1 MGIMR
6 ERRTAATD
14 GATLLTDDG
23 ITPLTANAVVRLT
36 MLDHHTR
43 VWCAHGWQDIK
54 PIAAELLKRLP
65 LQSNP
70 AKDGVWGTFNIRG
83 HFYSFRV
90 RMGGITVDFLDV
102 RNVTRDDGLNVSRET
117 FGGADDLE
125 TTWNIAQECDALNLK
140 GTTIASMAMGDYI
153 GGDYAG
159 FKRHFPPLPK
169 DDYHRMRRAYYGA
182 IVYSRPGE
190 YRDCRSWDV
199 NSLYPSIM
207 RDFAMPVGSPI
218 WYEGKYHYDADCPL
232 HIDVISF
239 DARLKTGKTATLTNI
254 LPVWGYEGE
263 RLDSTLGVVTMPVT
277 DVDWQTLSENYN
289 VHTWDYIGGWKFR
302 KSHGLYYD
310 YVDKW
315 FHVKQTET
323 GERRQMAKLLL
334 NSLVGK
340 FGASLYRPMLHPKS
354 SGDGGVDFTVDKP
367 ESANSLAWL
376 PTAAY
381 VNAYGRQILS
391 RAMNANADRVLYAD
405 TDGMILEGTD
415 APIGIETDDKKLGAW
430 KNDHTYEKL
439 RILGNRKYCGVEGG
453 GSTVMRLSGVHRA
466 TPIPYDDFLPRSR
479 HVNDDGCFFVL

>member
-1 MGIMR
+1 MK

-23 ITPLTANAVVRLT
+23 MEPLTAHAVIRLT

-70 AKDGVWGTFNIRG
+70 SKDGVWGTFNIRG

-102 RNVTRDDGLNVSRET
+102 RNITRDDGLNVSRET
-117 FGGADDLE
+117 FGGTTDLE
-125 TTWNIAQECDALNLK
+125 TTWNIAQECTALKLK
-140 GTTIASMAMGDYI
+140 GTTIASMAMADYI
-153 GGDYAG
+153 DGDYAG
-159 FKRHFPPLPK
+159 FKRHFPPLDK
-169 DDYHRMRRAYYGA
+169 DDYHRMRPAYYGA
-182 IVYSRPGE
+182 IVYSTPGE

-207 RDFAMPVGSPI
+207 RDLPMPVGSPI
-218 WYEGKYHYDADCPL
+218 WYDGEYQHDADYPL
-232 HIDVISF
+232 HIDVVAF
-239 DARLKTGKTATLTNI
+239 DAKLKPGKTATLTNI

-263 RLDSTLGVVTMPVT
+263 RLDSTLGVITMPVT
-277 DVDWQTLSENYN
+277 DVDWETLTENYD
-289 VHTWDYIGGWKFR
+289 VHVWEHVGGWKFR

-315 FHVKQTET
+315 FHVKQTAA

-340 FGASLYRPMLHPKS
+340 FGASLYRPMLHPKPS
-354 SGDGGVDFTVDKP
+354 VDGGVDFTVDKP
-367 ESANSLAWL
+367 ESSNSLAWL

-381 VNAYGRQILS
+381 VNAYGRQVLS

-405 TDGMILEGTD
+405 TDGMILAGLD
-415 APIGIETDDKKLGAW
+415 PPAGIETDDRKLGAW
-430 KNDHTYEKL
+430 KNDHTYAKL
-439 RILGNRKYCGVEGG
+439 RILGNRKYCGVETSGD
-453 GSTVMRLSGVHRA
+453 TVMRLSGVHRA
-466 TPIPYDDFLPRSR
+466 APIPYEEFLSGS
-479 HVNDDGCFFVL
+479 HHLNDDGHTFVL

>member
-1 MGIMR
+1 MKQ
-6 ERRTAATD
+6 RRTAATD

-23 ITPLTANAVVRLT
+23 VEPLTANAVIRLT
-36 MLDHHTR
+36 MLDYHTR

-54 PIAAELLKRLP
+54 PIAAELLKRIP
-65 LQSNP
+65 VQSNP
-70 AKDGVWGTFNIRG
+70 ARDGVWGTFNIRG

-90 RMGGITVDFLDV
+90 RMGGITVDFVDV

-117 FGGADDLE
+117 FGGTTDLE
-125 TTWNIAQECDALNLK
+125 TTWNIAQECAELHLK
-140 GTTIASMAMGDYI
+140 GTTIASMAMTDYI
-153 GGDYAG
+153 DGDYAG
-159 FKRHFPPLPK
+159 FKLHFPPLDK
-169 DDYHRMRRAYYGA
+169 DVYHRMRPSYYGA
-182 IVYSRPGE
+182 IVYSKPGE

-207 RDFAMPVGSPI
+207 RDAPMPTGSPI
-218 WYEGKYHYDADCPL
+218 WYDGEYQHDNDYPL
-232 HIDVISF
+232 HIDVIAF

-277 DVDWQTLSENYN
+277 DVDLETLTENYDIH
-289 VHTWDYIGGWKFR
+289 VWEHIGGWKFR
-302 KSHGLYYD
+302 KSHGLYYS

-315 FHVKQTET
+315 FRVKQTAT

-340 FGASLYRPMLHPKS
+340 FGASLYRPMLHPKPS
-354 SGDGGVDFTVDKP
+354 ADGGVDFTVDKP

-391 RAMNANADRVLYAD
+391 RAMNANAERVLYAD
-405 TDGMILEGTD
+405 TDGMILEGPDT
-415 APIGIETDDKKLGAW
+415 PMGIETDDRKLGAW

-439 RILGNRKYCGVEGG
+439 RILGNRKYCGVETGG
-453 GSTVMRLSGVHRA
+453 DTVMRLSGVHRA
-466 TPIPYDDFLPRSR
+466 APIPYDEFLPGSR
-479 HVNDDGCFFVL
+479 HLNDDGHVFML

>member
-1 MGIMR
+1 MR

-23 ITPLTANAVVRLT
+23 MEPLTAHAIIRLT

-102 RNVTRDDGLNVSRET
+102 RNITRDDGLHVSRET
-117 FGGADDLE
+117 FGGSTDLE
-125 TTWNIAQECDALNLK
+125 TTWNIAQECEALHLT
-140 GTTIASMAMGDYI
+140 GTTIASMAMADYI
-153 GGDYAG
+153 DGDYAR
-159 FKRHFPPLPK
+159 FKRHFPPL
-169 DDYHRMRRAYYGA
+169 DREDYHRMRPAYYGA

-207 RDFAMPVGSPI
+207 RDMPMPTDSPI
-218 WYEGKYHYDADCPL
+218 WYDGQYQHDADYPL
-232 HIDVISF
+232 HIDVIAF
-239 DARLKTGKTATLTNI
+239 DAKLKPGKTATLTNI

-263 RLDSTLGVVTMPVT
+263 RLDSTLGVITMPVT
-277 DVDWQTLSENYN
+277 DVDWETLTENYD
-289 VHTWDYIGGWKFR
+289 VHVWEYIGGWKFR
-302 KSHGLYYD
+302 KSHVLYYN
-310 YVDKW
+310 YVDTW
-315 FHVKQTET
+315 FHVKQTAT
-323 GERRQMAKLLL
+323 GERKQMAKLLL

-340 FGASLYRPMLHPKS
+340 FGASLYRPMLHPKPS
-354 SGDGGVDFTVDKP
+354 VDGGVDFTVDKP
-367 ESANSLAWL
+367 ESTNSLAWL

-381 VNAYGRQILS
+381 VNAYGRQVLS

-405 TDGMILEGTD
+405 TDGMILAGLD
-415 APIGIETDDKKLGAW
+415 PPAGIETDDRKLGAW
-430 KNDHTYEKL
+430 KNDHTYTKL
-439 RILGNRKYCGVEGG
+439 RILGNRKYCGVEAGG
-453 GSTVMRLSGVHRA
+453 DTVMRLSGVHRA
-466 TPIPYDDFLPRSR
+466 APIPYDEFLPGSR
-479 HVNDDGCFFVL
+479 HRNDDGHGFVL

>member
-1 MGIMR
+1 MR
-6 ERRTAATD
+6 ERRAAATD
-14 GATLLTDDG
+14 GAMLCTDNG
-23 ITPLTANAVVRLT
+23 TEPLTANAVIRLT

-43 VWCAHGWQDIK
+43 IWCAHGWQDIK
-54 PIAAELLKRLP
+54 PIAADLLKRLP

-90 RMGGITVDFLDV
+90 RMGGVTVDFLDV
-102 RNVTRDDGLNVSRET
+102 RNITRDDGLNVSRET
-117 FGGADDLE
+117 FGGMNDLE
-125 TTWNIAQECDALNLK
+125 TTWNIAQECAALNLR
-140 GTTIASMAMGDYI
+140 GTTIASMAMADYI
-153 GGDYAG
+153 DGDYAG
-159 FKRHFPPLPK
+159 FRHHFPLLTK
-169 DDYHRMRRAYYGA
+169 EDYHRMRPAYYGA
-182 IVYSRPGE
+182 IVYSKPGE
-190 YRDCRSWDV
+190 YQDCRSWDV

-207 RDFAMPVGSPI
+207 RDAPMPTGSPI
-218 WYEGKYHYDADCPL
+218 WYDGEYRHDDDYPL

-239 DARLKTGKTATLTNI
+239 DARLKRKKTATLTNI

-277 DVDWQTLSENYN
+277 NVDWETLSENYDMH
-289 VHTWDYIGGWKFR
+289 VWEHVGGWKFR
-302 KSHGLYYD
+302 KSHGLYYN

-315 FHVKQTET
+315 FHVKQTEI

-340 FGASLYRPMLHPKS
+340 FGTSLYRPMLHPKPS
-354 SGDGGVDFTVDKP
+354 VDGGVDFTVDKP

-391 RAMNANADRVLYAD
+391 RAMNANTGRVLYAD
-405 TDGMILEGTD
+405 TDGMILEGLD
-415 APIGIETDDKKLGAW
+415 APIGIEADDRKLGTW

-439 RILGNRKYCGVEGG
+439 RILGNRKYCGVETGG
-453 GSTVMRLSGVHRA
+453 DTVMRLSGVHRA
-466 TPIPYDDFLPRSR
+466 APIPYDEFTAGSHHL
-479 HVNDDGCFFVL
+479 NDDGHVFVL

>member
-1 MGIMR
+1 MR
-6 ERRTAATD
+6 ERRIAATD
-14 GATLLTDDG
+14 GVTLCTDDD
-23 ITPLTANAVVRLT
+23 TEPLTPNSVIRLT

-54 PIAAELLKRLP
+54 PVATKLLQRLP

-90 RMGGITVDFLDV
+90 RMGGVTVDFLDV
-102 RNVTRDDGLNVSRET
+102 RNITRDDGLNVSRET
-117 FGGADDLE
+117 FGGMNDLE
-125 TTWNIAQECDALNLK
+125 TTWNIAQECAALNLR
-140 GTTIASMAMGDYI
+140 GTTIASMAMTDYI
-153 GGDYAG
+153 DGDYAG
-159 FKRHFPPLPK
+159 FRRHFPPLTK
-169 DDYHRMRRAYYGA
+169 EDYHRMRPAYYGA
-182 IVYSRPGE
+182 IVYSKPGE
-190 YRDCRSWDV
+190 YQDCRSWDV

-207 RDFAMPVGSPI
+207 RDAPMPTGSPI
-218 WYEGKYHYDADCPL
+218 WYDGEYRHDDDYPL

-239 DARLKTGKTATLTNI
+239 DARLKRKKTATLTNI

-277 DVDWQTLSENYN
+277 DVDWETLTENYDTH
-289 VHTWDYIGGWKFR
+289 VWEHVGGWKFR
-302 KSHGLYYD
+302 KSHGLYYN

-315 FHVKQTET
+315 FRVKQTEI

-340 FGASLYRPMLHPKS
+340 FGASLYRPLLHPKPS
-354 SGDGGVDFTVDKP
+354 VDGGVDFAVDKP

-391 RAMNANADRVLYAD
+391 RAMNANTDRVLYAD
-405 TDGMILEGTD
+405 TDGMILEGPD
-415 APIGIETDDKKLGAW
+415 APIGIEADDQKLGAW
-430 KNDHTYEKL
+430 KNDHTYKKL
-439 RILGNRKYCGVEGG
+439 RILSNRKYCGVETGG
-453 GSTVMRLSGVHRA
+453 DTVMRLSGVHR
-466 TPIPYDDFLPRSR
+466 TEPIPYDEFTTGSHHL
-479 HVNDDGCFFVL
+479 NDDGHVFVL

>member
-1 MGIMR
+1 MK

-23 ITPLTANAVVRLT
+23 MGLLTGSAVIRLT
-36 MLDHHTR
+36 MLDCHTR

-54 PIAAELLKRLP
+54 PIAAELLRRLP
-65 LQSNP
+65 VQSNP

-90 RMGGITVDFLDV
+90 RMGGITVDFVDV

-125 TTWNIAQECDALNLK
+125 TTWNIARECAALNLR
-140 GTTIASMAMGDYI
+140 GTTIASMAMTDYI
-153 GGDYAG
+153 DGDYAG
-159 FKRHFPPLPK
+159 FKHHFPPLDK
-169 DDYHRMRRAYYGA
+169 DVYHRMRPSYYGA
-182 IVYSRPGE
+182 IVCSRPGE

-207 RDFAMPVGSPI
+207 RDSPMPVGSPI
-218 WYEGKYHYDADCPL
+218 WYDGEYRRDDDYPL
-232 HIDVISF
+232 HIDVIAF

-254 LPVWGYEGE
+254 LPVWGYGGE

-277 DVDWQTLSENYN
+277 DVDWETLTENYDIH
-289 VHTWDYIGGWKFR
+289 VWEHVGGWKFR
-302 KSHGLYYD
+302 ESHGLYCT

-340 FGASLYRPMLHPKS
+340 FGASLYRPMLHPKPS
-354 SGDGGVDFTVDKP
+354 VDGGVDFTVDKP
-367 ESANSLAWL
+367 GSANSLAWL

-381 VNAYGRQILS
+381 VNAYGRRILS
-391 RAMNANADRVLYAD
+391 RAMNDNAGRVIYAD
-405 TDGMILEGTD
+405 TDGMILEGLD
-415 APIGIETDDKKLGAW
+415 APMGIETDDRKLGAW
-430 KNDHTYEKL
+430 KNDHTYDRL
-439 RILGNRKYCGVEGG
+439 RILGNRKYCGVETGG
-453 GSTVMRLSGVHRA
+453 DTVMRLSGVHRA
-466 TPIPYDDFLPRSR
+466 APISYDEFIPGSR
-479 HVNDDGCFFVL
+479 HINDDGHAFML

>member
-1 MGIMR
+1 MR

-23 ITPLTANAVVRLT
+23 MEPLTAHAIIRLT

-70 AKDGVWGTFNIRG
+70 SKDGVWGTFNIRG

-102 RNVTRDDGLNVSRET
+102 RNITRDDGLHVSRET
-117 FGGADDLE
+117 FGGTTDLE
-125 TTWNIAQECDALNLK
+125 TTWNIAQECAALDLK
-140 GTTIASMAMGDYI
+140 GTTIASMAMTDYI

-159 FKRHFPPLPK
+159 FKRHFPPLDK
-169 DDYHRMRRAYYGA
+169 DDYHRMRPAYYGA
-182 IVYSRPGE
+182 IVHSRPGE
-190 YRDCRSWDV
+190 YRDCKSWDV

-207 RDFAMPVGSPI
+207 RDNPMPVGSPI
-218 WYEGKYHYDADCPL
+218 WYEGQYQHDADYPL
-232 HIDVISF
+232 HIDIIAL
-239 DARLKTGKTATLTNI
+239 DARLKPGKTATLTNI

-263 RLDSTLGVVTMPVT
+263 RLDSTLGVITMPVT
-277 DVDWQTLSENYN
+277 DVDWETLTENYD
-289 VHTWDYIGGWKFR
+289 VHVWEHVGGWKFR
-302 KSHGLYYD
+302 KSHGLYYN

-315 FHVKQTET
+315 FHVKQSAS
-323 GERRQMAKLLL
+323 GERKQMAKLLL

-340 FGASLYRPMLHPKS
+340 FGASLYRPMLHPKLS
-354 SGDGGVDFTVDKP
+354 VDGGVDFTVDKP
-367 ESANSLAWL
+367 ESTNSLAWL

-391 RAMNANADRVLYAD
+391 RAMNANADRVIYAD
-405 TDGMILEGTD
+405 TDGMILE
-415 APIGIETDDKKLGAW
+415 APDPPAGIETDDRKLGAW

-439 RILGNRKYCGVEGG
+439 RILGNRKYCGVETSGA
-453 GSTVMRLSGVHRA
+453 TVMRLSGVHRA
-466 TPIPYDDFLPRSR
+466 APIPYDEFLPGSR
-479 HVNDDGCFFVL
+479 HCNDDGHVFVL

>member
-1 MGIMR
+1 MR
-6 ERRTAATD
+6 ERRMAATD

-23 ITPLTANAVVRLT
+23 TEPLTANAVTRLT
-36 MLDHHTR
+36 MLDYHTR

-70 AKDGVWGTFNIRG
+70 SKDGVWGTFNIRG
-83 HFYSFRV
+83 HFYSFRA
-90 RMGGITVDFLDV
+90 RIGGVTVDFLDV

-117 FGGADDLE
+117 FGGTTDLE
-125 TTWNIAQECDALNLK
+125 TTWNIAQECAALHLK
-140 GTTIASMAMGDYI
+140 GTTIASMAMTDYI
-153 GGDYAG
+153 DGDYAG
-159 FKRHFPPLPK
+159 FKRHFPPLDR
-169 DDYHRMRRAYYGA
+169 DDYHRMRPAYYGA
-182 IVYSRPGE
+182 VVHSESGE

-207 RDFAMPVGSPI
+207 RDEPMPVDAPV
-218 WYEGKYHYDADCPL
+218 WYGGKYRYDNDYPL
-232 HIDVISF
+232 HIDVITF

-263 RLDSTLGVVTMPVT
+263 RLDSTLGSITLPVT
-277 DVDWQTLSENYN
+277 DVDWETLTENYDIH
-289 VHTWDYIGGWKFR
+289 VWEHVGGWKFR
-302 KSHGLYYD
+302 KSHGLYYT

-315 FHVKQTET
+315 FHVKQTEA

-340 FGASLYRPMLHPKS
+340 FGASLYRPMLHPKPS
-354 SGDGGVDFTVDKP
+354 ADGGVDFTVDKP

-391 RAMNANADRVLYAD
+391 RAMNANAERVLYAD
-405 TDGMILEGTD
+405 TDGMILEGLDT
-415 APIGIETDDKKLGAW
+415 PMGIETDDRKLGAW
-430 KNDHTYEKL
+430 KNDHTYERL
-439 RILGNRKYCGVEGG
+439 RILGNRKYCGVEANGD
-453 GSTVMRLSGVHRA
+453 TVMRLSGVHRA
-466 TPIPYDDFLPRSR
+466 APIPYDEFLPGSR
-479 HVNDDGCFFVL
+479 HLNDDGHAFVL

>member
-1 MGIMR
+1 MK
-6 ERRTAATD
+6 ERRTAVTD

-23 ITPLTANAVVRLT
+23 VEPLTDHAVIRLT
-36 MLDHHTR
+36 MVDHHTR

-102 RNVTRDDGLNVSRET
+102 RNITRDDGLHVSRET
-117 FGGADDLE
+117 FGGVNDLE
-125 TTWNIAQECDALNLK
+125 TAWNIAQECAALNLK
-140 GTTIASMAMGDYI
+140 GTTIASMAMADYI

-159 FKRHFPPLPK
+159 FKRHFPPLDK
-169 DDYHRMRRAYYGA
+169 DDYHRMRPAYYGA
-182 IVYSRPGE
+182 IVYSKPRE

-207 RDFAMPVGSPI
+207 RDAPMPTGSPI
-218 WYEGKYHYDADCPL
+218 WYDGEYQHDADYPL
-232 HIDVISF
+232 HIDVIAF
-239 DARLKTGKTATLTNI
+239 DAKLKSGRTATLTNI

-263 RLDSTLGVVTMPVT
+263 RLDSTLGVITMPVT
-277 DVDWQTLSENYN
+277 DVDWETLTENYD
-289 VHTWDYIGGWKFR
+289 VHVWDYIGGWKFR
-302 KSHGLYYD
+302 KSHGLYYN

-315 FHVKQTET
+315 FHVKQTAT
-323 GERRQMAKLLL
+323 GERKQMAKLLL

-340 FGASLYRPMLHPKS
+340 FGASLYRPMLHPKPAT
-354 SGDGGVDFTVDKP
+354 DGGVDFTVDKP
-367 ESANSLAWL
+367 ESSNSLAWL

-405 TDGMILEGTD
+405 TDGMILEGMD
-415 APIGIETDDKKLGAW
+415 APAGIETDARKLGAW
-430 KNDHTYEKL
+430 KNDHTYTKL
-439 RILGNRKYCGVEGG
+439 RILGNRKYCGVETDGD
-453 GSTVMRLSGVHRA
+453 TVMRLSGVHRA
-466 TPIPYDDFLPRSR
+466 APIPYDEFLPGSR
-479 HVNDDGCFFVL
+479 HLNDDGHTFVL

>member
-1 MGIMR
+1 MKQ
-6 ERRTAATD
+6 RRTAATD

-23 ITPLTANAVVRLT
+23 MEPLTANAVIRLT

-70 AKDGVWGTFNIRG
+70 AKDGVWGTFNVRG

-90 RMGGITVDFLDV
+90 RMGGTTVDFVDV

-117 FGGADDLE
+117 FGGVDDLE
-125 TTWNIAQECDALNLK
+125 TTWNIAQECAALHLK
-140 GTTIASMAMGDYI
+140 GTTIASMAMTDYI
-153 GGDYAG
+153 DGDYAG
-159 FKRHFPPLPK
+159 FKRHFPPLDR
-169 DDYHRMRRAYYGA
+169 DDYHRMRPSYYGA
-182 IVYSRPGE
+182 IVYSKPGE

-207 RDFAMPVGSPI
+207 RDAPMPTGSPI
-218 WYEGKYHYDADCPL
+218 WYDGEYQHDNDYPL
-232 HIDVISF
+232 HIDVIAF

-277 DVDWQTLSENYN
+277 DVDLETLTENYDIH
-289 VHTWDYIGGWKFR
+289 VWEHIGGWKFR
-302 KSHGLYYD
+302 KSHGLYYA

-315 FHVKQTET
+315 FRVKQTAT

-340 FGASLYRPMLHPKS
+340 FGASLYRPMLHPKPS
-354 SGDGGVDFTVDKP
+354 ADGGVDFTVDKP

-391 RAMNANADRVLYAD
+391 RAMNANAERVLYAD
-405 TDGMILEGTD
+405 TDGMILEGLDT
-415 APIGIETDDKKLGAW
+415 PIDIETDDRKLGAW
-430 KNDHTYEKL
+430 KNDHTYDRL
-439 RILGNRKYCGVEGG
+439 RILGNRKYCGVETGG
-453 GSTVMRLSGVHRA
+453 DTVMRLSGVHRA
-466 TPIPYDDFLPRSR
+466 APIPYDEFLPRSR
-479 HVNDDGCFFVL
+479 HLNDDGHSFML

>member
-1 MGIMR
+1 MR

-23 ITPLTANAVVRLT
+23 MEPLTASAIIRLT
-36 MLDHHTR
+36 MLDYHTR

-90 RMGGITVDFLDV
+90 RMGGITVDFVDV
-102 RNVTRDDGLNVSRET
+102 RNITRDDGLNVSRET

-125 TTWNIAQECDALNLK
+125 TTWNIAQECAALHLK
-140 GTTIASMAMGDYI
+140 GTTIASMAMTDYI
-153 GGDYAG
+153 DGDYAG
-159 FKRHFPPLPK
+159 FKRHFPPLDK
-169 DDYHRMRRAYYGA
+169 EVYHRMRPAYYGA
-182 IVYSRPGE
+182 VVYSKPGE
-190 YRDCRSWDV
+190 YRSCRSWDV

-207 RDFAMPVGSPI
+207 RDAPMPVGSPI
-218 WYEGKYHYDADCPL
+218 WYDGKYQYDADYPL
-232 HIDVISF
+232 HIDIIAF

-277 DVDWQTLSENYN
+277 DVDWETLTENYDIH
-289 VHTWDYIGGWKFR
+289 VWEHVGGWKFR
-302 KSHGLYYD
+302 KSHGLYYT

-323 GERRQMAKLLL
+323 GERKQMAKLLL

-340 FGASLYRPMLHPKS
+340 FGASLYRPMLHPKPS
-354 SGDGGVDFTVDKP
+354 VDGGVDFTVDKP

-381 VNAYGRQILS
+381 VNAYGRRILS
-391 RAMNANADRVLYAD
+391 LAMNANAERVLYAD
-405 TDGMILEGTD
+405 TDGMILEGLD
-415 APIGIETDDKKLGAW
+415 APMSIETDDRKLGAW
-430 KNDHTYEKL
+430 KNDHTYDRL
-439 RILGNRKYCGVEGG
+439 HILGNRKYCGVETNGD
-453 GSTVMRLSGVHRA
+453 TVMRLSGVHRA
-466 TPIPYDDFLPRSR
+466 APIPYDEFLPGSR
-479 HVNDDGCFFVL
+479 HLNDDGHAFML

>member
-1 MGIMR
+1 MR
-6 ERRTAATD
+6 ERRMAATD
-14 GATLLTDDG
+14 GAMLCTDDG
-23 ITPLTANAVVRLT
+23 VEPLTVNAVIRLT
-36 MLDHHTR
+36 MLEHHTR

-117 FGGADDLE
+117 FGGMDDLE
-125 TTWNIAQECDALNLK
+125 TTWNIARECEALNLK
-140 GTTIASMAMGDYI
+140 GTTIASMAMTDYI
-153 GGDYAG
+153 DGDYAG
-159 FKRHFPPLPK
+159 FKRHFPPLDK
-169 DDYHRMRRAYYGA
+169 ADYHRMRPAYYGA
-182 IVYSRPGE
+182 IVYSKPGE
-190 YRDCRSWDV
+190 YKNCRSWDV

-207 RDFAMPVGSPI
+207 RDAPMPVGAPV
-218 WYEGKYHYDADCPL
+218 WYDGEYHHDNDYPL
-232 HIDVISF
+232 HIDVIAF
-239 DARLKTGKTATLTNI
+239 DARLKPGGTATLTNI

-277 DVDWQTLSENYN
+277 DVDWETLTENYD
-289 VHTWDYIGGWKFR
+289 VHVWEHIGGWKFR
-302 KSHGLYYD
+302 KSHGLYYT

-315 FHVKQTET
+315 FHVKQTAT

-340 FGASLYRPMLHPKS
+340 FGASLYRPMLHPKPS
-354 SGDGGVDFTVDKP
+354 TDGGVDFTVDKP
-367 ESANSLAWL
+367 GSANSLAWL

-381 VNAYGRQILS
+381 VNAYGRRILS

-405 TDGMILEGTD
+405 TDGMILEGLD
-415 APIGIETDDKKLGAW
+415 APIGIEPDGRKLGAW
-430 KNDHTYEKL
+430 KNDHNYDKL
-439 RILGNRKYCGVEGG
+439 RIIGNRKYCGIEAGG
-453 GSTVMRLSGVHRA
+453 DTVMRLSGVHRA
-466 TPIPYDDFLPRSR
+466 APIPYDEFLPGSR
-479 HVNDDGCFFVL
+479 HCNDDGHVFFVL

>member
-1 MGIMR
+1 MK

-23 ITPLTANAVVRLT
+23 MEPLTAHAVIRLT

-70 AKDGVWGTFNIRG
+70 SKDGVWGTFNIRG

-102 RNVTRDDGLNVSRET
+102 RNITRDDGLHVSRET
-117 FGGADDLE
+117 FGGATDLE

-140 GTTIASMAMGDYI
+140 GTTIASMAMADYI
-153 GGDYAG
+153 DGDYAG
-159 FKRHFPPLPK
+159 FKRHFPPL
-169 DDYHRMRRAYYGA
+169 DREDYHRMRPAYYGA
-182 IVYSRPGE
+182 IVYSRAGE
-190 YRDCRSWDV
+190 YRDCKSWDA

-207 RDFAMPVGSPI
+207 RDNPMPTGSPI
-218 WYEGKYHYDADCPL
+218 WYDGQYQHDADYPL
-232 HIDVISF
+232 HIDVIAF
-239 DARLKTGKTATLTNI
+239 DAKLKTGKTATLTNI

-263 RLDSTLGVVTMPVT
+263 RLDSTLGVITMPVT
-277 DVDWQTLSENYN
+277 DVDWETLTENYD
-289 VHTWDYIGGWKFR
+289 VHIWEHVGGWKFR
-302 KSHGLYYD
+302 KSHGLYYN

-315 FHVKQTET
+315 FRVKQTAT

-340 FGASLYRPMLHPKS
+340 FGASLYRPMLHPKPS
-354 SGDGGVDFTVDKP
+354 VDGGVDFTVDKP
-367 ESANSLAWL
+367 ESSNSLAWL

-381 VNAYGRQILS
+381 VNAYGRQTLS

-405 TDGMILEGTD
+405 TDGMILAGLD
-415 APIGIETDDKKLGAW
+415 PPAGIETDDRKLGAW
-430 KNDHTYEKL
+430 KNDHTYTKL
-439 RILGNRKYCGVEGG
+439 RILGNRKYCGVETSGD
-453 GSTVMRLSGVHRA
+453 TVMRLSGVHRA
-466 TPIPYDDFLPRSR
+466 APIPYDQFLPGSR
-479 HVNDDGCFFVL
+479 HCNDDGHVFVL

>member
-1 MGIMR
+1 M
-6 ERRTAATD
+6 
-14 GATLLTDDG
+14 
-23 ITPLTANAVVRLT
+23 
-36 MLDHHTR
+36 
-43 VWCAHGWQDIK
+43 
-54 PIAAELLKRLP
+54 
-65 LQSNP
+65 
-70 AKDGVWGTFNIRG
+70 
-83 HFYSFRV
+83 
-90 RMGGITVDFLDV
+90 
-102 RNVTRDDGLNVSRET
+102 
-117 FGGADDLE
+117 
-125 TTWNIAQECDALNLK
+125 
-140 GTTIASMAMGDYI
+140 
-153 GGDYAG
+153 
-159 FKRHFPPLPK
+159 
-169 DDYHRMRRAYYGA
+169 
-182 IVYSRPGE
+182 
-190 YRDCRSWDV
+190 

-207 RDFAMPVGSPI
+207 RDSAMPVGSPV
-218 WYEGKYHYDADCPL
+218 WYEGEYHYDADYPL

-263 RLDSTLGVVTMPVT
+263 RMDSTLGVVTMPVT
-277 DVDWQTLSENYN
+277 DVDWRTLTENYD
-289 VHTWDYIGGWKFR
+289 VHVWNYIGGWKFR
-302 KSHGLYYD
+302 KSHGLYYE

-315 FHVKQTET
+315 FRVKQTET

-340 FGASLYRPMLHPKS
+340 FGTSLYRPMLHPKP

-405 TDGMILEGTD
+405 TDGMILEGSD
-415 APIGIETDDKKLGAW
+415 APADIETDDKKLGMW

-439 RILGNRKYCGVEGG
+439 RILGNRKYCGVEGD

-466 TPIPYDDFLPRSR
+466 APIPYDDFLPRSR

>member
-1 MGIMR
+1 MR

-23 ITPLTANAVVRLT
+23 VEPLTVTAVIRLT

-54 PIAAELLKRLP
+54 PIAAELLARLP
-65 LQSNP
+65 LQPNP
-70 AKDGVWGTFNIRG
+70 VKDGVWGTFNIRG

-117 FGGADDLE
+117 FGGVDDLE
-125 TTWNIAQECDALNLK
+125 TTWNVARECASLNLR
-140 GTTIASMAMGDYI
+140 GTTIASMAMTDYI

-159 FKRHFPPLPK
+159 FKRHFPPLGR
-169 DDYHRMRRAYYGA
+169 DDYRRMRPAYYGA
-182 IVYSRPGE
+182 IVHSRPGE

-207 RDFAMPVGSPI
+207 RDSPMPVGSPV
-218 WYEGKYHYDADCPL
+218 WYDGEYRYDNDYPL
-232 HIDVISF
+232 HIDVIAF

-263 RLDSTLGVVTMPVT
+263 RLDSTLGVVTVPVT
-277 DVDWQTLSENYN
+277 DVDWETLTENYDIH
-289 VHTWDYIGGWKFR
+289 VWEHVGGWKFR
-302 KSHGLYYD
+302 KSHGLYYA

-315 FHVKQTET
+315 FHVKQTAT

-340 FGASLYRPMLHPKS
+340 FGASLYRPMLHPKPS
-354 SGDGGVDFTVDKP
+354 VGGGVDFTVDKP
-367 ESANSLAWL
+367 GSADGLAWL

-381 VNAYGRQILS
+381 VNACGRRILS

-405 TDGMILEGTD
+405 TDGMILEGLD
-415 APIGIETDDKKLGAW
+415 APFGVETDDRKLGAW
-430 KNDHTYEKL
+430 KNDHTYERL
-439 RILGNRKYCGVEGG
+439 RILGNRKYCGVETNGD
-453 GSTVMRLSGVHRA
+453 TVMRLSGVHRA
-466 TPIPYDDFLPRSR
+466 APIPYDGFLPGSR
-479 HVNDDGCFFVL
+479 HFNGDGHAFML

>member
-1 MGIMR
+1 MK

-23 ITPLTANAVVRLT
+23 VEPLTASAVIRLT
-36 MLDHHTR
+36 MLDYHTR

-54 PIAAELLKRLP
+54 PIATELLKRIP
-65 LQSNP
+65 LQPNP
-70 AKDGVWGTFNIRG
+70 SKDGVWGTFNIRG

-102 RNVTRDDGLNVSRET
+102 RNITRDDGLNVSRET
-117 FGGADDLE
+117 FGGITDLE
-125 TTWNIAQECDALNLK
+125 TTWNIAQECAALNLK
-140 GTTIASMAMGDYI
+140 GATIASMAMTDYI
-153 GGDYAG
+153 DGDYAG
-159 FKRHFPPLPK
+159 FKRRFPPLDKK
-169 DDYHRMRRAYYGA
+169 DYRRMRPVYWGA
-182 IVYSRPGE
+182 IVHSKPGE

-207 RDFAMPVGSPI
+207 RDMPMPTGAPV
-218 WYEGKYHYDADCPL
+218 WYDGEYRDDDDYPL
-232 HIDVISF
+232 HIDVVAF
-239 DARLKTGKTATLTNI
+239 DAKLKTGKTATLTNI

-277 DVDWQTLSENYN
+277 DVDWQTLAENYD
-289 VHTWDYIGGWKFR
+289 VHVWEYVGGWKFR
-302 KSHGLYYD
+302 KSHDLYYE

-315 FHVKQTET
+315 FHVKQAAI

-340 FGASLYRPMLHPKS
+340 FGASLYRPMLHPKPS
-354 SGDGGVDFTVDKP
+354 ADGGVDFAVERP
-367 ESANSLAWL
+367 ESTNSLAWL

-391 RAMNANADRVLYAD
+391 RAMNANAGRVLYAD
-405 TDGMILEGTD
+405 TDGMILEGLD
-415 APIGIETDDKKLGAW
+415 APTGIETDDRRLGAW

-439 RILGNRKYCGVEGG
+439 RILGNRKYCGVEMNGG
-453 GSTVMRLSGVHRA
+453 TVMRLSGVHRA
-466 TPIPYDDFLPRSR
+466 APIPYDRFLPGSR
-479 HVNDDGCFFVL
+479 HRNDSGHTFVL

>member
-1 MGIMR
+1 MK

-23 ITPLTANAVVRLT
+23 VEPLTAHAVIRLT
-36 MLDHHTR
+36 MRDYHTR

-102 RNVTRDDGLNVSRET
+102 RNITRDDGLHVSRET

-125 TTWNIAQECDALNLK
+125 TTWNIAQECDALHLK
-140 GTTIASMAMGDYI
+140 GTTIASMAMADYI

-159 FKRHFPPLPK
+159 FKRHFPPLNK
-169 DDYHRMRRAYYGA
+169 EDYHRMRPAYYGA
-182 IVYSRPGE
+182 IVYSKPGE

-207 RDFAMPVGSPI
+207 RDAPMPVGSPI
-218 WYEGKYHYDADCPL
+218 WYDREYRYDADYPL
-232 HIDVISF
+232 HIDVIAF
-239 DARLKTGKTATLTNI
+239 DAKLKNGKTATLTNI

-277 DVDWQTLSENYN
+277 DVDWETLIENYD
-289 VHTWDYIGGWKFR
+289 VHVWEHVGGWKFR
-302 KSHGLYYD
+302 KSHGLYHT

-315 FHVKQTET
+315 FHVKQTAT
-323 GERRQMAKLLL
+323 GERKQMAKLLL

-340 FGASLYRPMLHPKS
+340 FGASLYRPMLHPKPS
-354 SGDGGVDFTVDKP
+354 VDGGVDFTVEQP
-367 ESANSLAWL
+367 ESSNSLAWL

-381 VNAYGRQILS
+381 VNAHGRRILS
-391 RAMNANADRVLYAD
+391 RAMNANTDRVIYAD
-405 TDGMILEGTD
+405 TDGMILEGLD
-415 APIGIETDDKKLGAW
+415 APADIETDDKKLGAW
-430 KNDHTYEKL
+430 KNDHTYTNL
-439 RILGNRKYCGVEGG
+439 RILGNRKYCGVEQDGT
-453 GSTVMRLSGVHRA
+453 TVMRLSGVHRA
-466 TPIPYDDFLPRSR
+466 APIPYESFMAGSR
-479 HVNDDGCFFVL
+479 HINDDGHTFVL